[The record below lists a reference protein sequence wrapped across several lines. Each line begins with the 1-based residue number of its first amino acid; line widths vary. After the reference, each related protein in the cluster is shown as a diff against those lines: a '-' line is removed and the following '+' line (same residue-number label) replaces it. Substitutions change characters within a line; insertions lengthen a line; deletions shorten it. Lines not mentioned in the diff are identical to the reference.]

1 MWSVERLEDIYLLFD
16 KALESLEV
24 SKLDIGGGYF
34 DASVNR
40 SYYAV
45 FYAAKALLLK
55 KGIETKKHSGTIHQF
70 GLEYVI
76 DDEFK

>member
-1 MWSVERLEDIYLLFD
+1 VVDKLDDVNLLFD

-24 SKLDIGGGYF
+24 SKLDISGKYF

-55 KGIETKKHSGTIHQF
+55 KGIETKKHSGTIH
-70 GLEYVI
+70 
-76 DDEFK
+76 